1 MILSKNRFPLFGIMR
16 STLHQIDVF
25 DRDRAAVAV
34 IDHEDGEPDGGF
46 RRRHREHQERVDL
59 PDDVAEMAGKRDQID
74 VDREQYQLDRH
85 QDDDHVLAVEEDAEN
100 PEREQDRGNREI
112 MSEPDGH
119 VLLPRPCPLRTLTI
133 SIAVA
138 GVRAFCSGMFCR
150 RTRTR
155 CCSVS
160 TMAPTMATSRIM
172 PCLLYTSPSPRDGL
186 LSRMPS
192 SA

>member
-1 MILSKNRFPLFGIMR
+1 MR
-16 STLHQIDVF
+16 RSALHQIDVF

-34 IDHEDGEPDGGF
+34 VDHEDGKPNRRFRGRDG
-46 RRRHREHQERVDL
+46 EHQKRKDL
-59 PDDVAEMAGKRDQID
+59 ADDVAEMGGEGDQID
-74 VDREQYQLDRH
+74 VDREQDQLDRH

-100 PEREQDRGNREI
+100 PEREQDGGNREI

-119 VLLPRPCPLRTLTI
+119 VLLPRPCPVRTLTI

-155 CCSVS
+155 CWSVS

-172 PCLLYTSPSPRDGL
+172 PAASKK
-186 LSRMPS
+186 
-192 SA
+192 

>member
-1 MILSKNRFPLFGIMR
+1 MILSENRFPLFGIIR

-34 IDHEDGEPDGGF
+34 IDHEDGEPDRGF
-46 RRRHREHQERVDL
+46 RRGHREHQERVDL
-59 PDDVAEMAGKRDQID
+59 ADDVAEMTGEGDQID
-74 VDREQYQLDRH
+74 VDRQQNQLDRH
-85 QDDDHVLAVEEDAEN
+85 QDDDDVLAVEEDAED

-112 MSEPDGH
+112 MAEPDGH

-138 GVRAFCSGMFCR
+138 GVRATWSEMFCR

-160 TMAPTMATSRIM
+160 TMAPTMAISRIM
-172 PCLLYTSPSPRDGL
+172 PAASKK
-186 LSRMPS
+186 
-192 SA
+192 